1 MAIDGWTSPSS
12 PASLLKG
19 FSLPVAEQEFTARK
33 FVRLAV
39 RFFKKE

>member
-1 MAIDGWTSPSS
+1 MAIDGWTS

-19 FSLPVAEQEFTARK
+19 FSLPVAEQEFAAR
-33 FVRLAV
+33 RSLQLAV

>member
-19 FSLPVAEQEFTARK
+19 FSLPVAEQEFRCK
-33 FVRLAV
+33 KVRAFGRSLLQ
-39 RFFKKE
+39 E